1 MSLMGIMMVIGCLSL
16 IILPLL
22 GFVIGGYYGGVAI
35 GIWAALAGLGLAIL
49 ACVVPIVALIKA
61 RPSR

>member
-1 MSLMGIMMVIGCLSL
+1 MSLIGIMMVIGCLSL

-22 GFVIGGYYGGVAI
+22 GFVIGAYYGGVAI

-49 ACVVPIVALIKA
+49 ACVIPVVALIKA

>member
-1 MSLMGIMMVIGCLSL
+1 MGIMMVIGCLSL

-35 GIWAALAGLGLAIL
+35 L
-49 ACVVPIVALIKA
+49 ACAIPIVALMKA

>member
-1 MSLMGIMMVIGCLSL
+1 MMVIGCLSL

-22 GFVIGGYYGGVAI
+22 GVVIGGYYGGVAV

-49 ACVVPIVALIKA
+49 ACVIPVVALMKA